1 MRAVQHLFIAAAL
14 ALALAGCGKGPQGD
28 AGPPGP
34 AGPKGDP
41 GPTGPQGLAGPPGP
55 QGPRGEQ
62 GPAPIQNVRV
72 VHQNC
77 LTGECTVTCHDDEV
91 LVAAYCGPAR
101 NAATFLGERAASCGV
116 EANSSKSPLVVV
128 CAASTP

>member
-1 MRAVQHLFIAAAL
+1 MRAMQHLLFAIIFAF
-14 ALALAGCGKGPQGD
+14 ALAGCGKGSQGE

-41 GPTGPQGLAGPPGP
+41 GPPGPQGPAGVPGP

-62 GPAPIQNVRV
+62 GPAATQNVRV
-72 VHQNC
+72 VHLNC
-77 LTGECTVTCHDDEV
+77 LTGECTVTCHDNEV
-91 LVAAYCGPAR
+91 LVTAYCGPAR
-101 NAATFLGERAASCGV
+101 NAVTFLGERGASCGV
-116 EANSSKSPLVVV
+116 EANSSNSPLVVV